1 MFKSIKPNFYG
12 TMVACN
18 YFTCL
23 LLMNFLSDKI
33 PFSQIPD
40 KNYMLAS
47 TVYVYIFFARLF
59 YCLFDSEFKLTFYNF
74 LKINEGGLSSF
85 GGQFFVI
92 LFLYFFSYTY
102 SIEFGYILD
111 TIVLL
116 IPNTAVFIRL
126 GNYVNKE
133 MKGRVIENVSIIEL
147 FLHGIVFG
155 CIVWY
160 HYLNKNIYVPGTL
173 INIYTKYYG
182 TIRFFTEFI
191 REKKKYYN
199 LEYQIISI
207 GIWQVFSLIT
217 INPFFSLL
225 IIDQYLKQY
234 FSSNGWSIKVNVYQI
249 LMYMFLFFIFWYI
262 DCQINIILL
271 CGLLSNMIDMCI
283 YNRIR
288 NGAGTIYILS
298 GLCIQMFTDKFNNIY
313 YEYM

>member
-1 MFKSIKPNFYG
+1 MFKLIKPNFYG
-12 TMVACN
+12 TMVVCN

-23 LLMNFLSDKI
+23 LLMNFLSAKL

-40 KNYMLAS
+40 KNQMLAYA
-47 TVYVYIFFARLF
+47 TYIYILFARLF
-59 YCLFDSEFKLTFYNF
+59 YCLFDSDYKLTFYNF
-74 LKINEGGLSSF
+74 VRINNGGLSSF

-92 LFLYFFSYTY
+92 LFLYLFSYTH
-102 SIEFGYILD
+102 SIKFGYILD
-111 TIVLL
+111 VIVLL
-116 IPNTAVFIRL
+116 IPNTAIFIRS

-155 CIVWY
+155 CIVW
-160 HYLNKNIYVPGTL
+160 HNYLNNYVPGTL

-199 LEYQIISI
+199 LEYEIISI

-225 IIDQYLKQY
+225 IIDQYFKQY
-234 FSSNGWSIKVNVYQI
+234 FSVEKYNVNVYQI
-249 LMYMFLFFIFWYI
+249 RMYTFLFFIFWYI

-271 CGLLSNMIDMCI
+271 CGLLSNMIDICI

-298 GLCIQMFTDKFNNIY
+298 GLLIQMCTDRFNNIY

>member
-1 MFKSIKPNFYG
+1 
-12 TMVACN
+12 
-18 YFTCL
+18 
-23 LLMNFLSDKI
+23 MNFLSAKL

-40 KNYMLAS
+40 KNQMLAYA
-47 TVYVYIFFARLF
+47 TYIYILFARLF
-59 YCLFDSEFKLTFYNF
+59 YCLFDSDYKLTFYNF
-74 LKINEGGLSSF
+74 VRINNGGLSSF

-92 LFLYFFSYTY
+92 LFLYLFSYTH
-102 SIEFGYILD
+102 SIKFGYILD
-111 TIVLL
+111 VIVLL
-116 IPNTAVFIRL
+116 IPNTAIFIRS

-155 CIVWY
+155 CIVW
-160 HYLNKNIYVPGTL
+160 HNYLNNYVPGTL

-199 LEYQIISI
+199 LEYEIISI

-225 IIDQYLKQY
+225 IIDQYFKQY
-234 FSSNGWSIKVNVYQI
+234 FSVEKYNVNVYQI
-249 LMYMFLFFIFWYI
+249 RMYTFLFFIFWYI

-271 CGLLSNMIDMCI
+271 CGLLSNMIDICI

-298 GLCIQMFTDKFNNIY
+298 GLLIQMCTDRFNNIY